1 LTNKREQIDP
11 NSIDWRKVN
20 EYNFNYFIRQKGG
33 TSNALGLVKFI
44 FPNKHAIYLH
54 DTPTKYYFDFE
65 TRAYSH
71 GCIRVQKALELAE
84 HILKEDDNTYNLDS
98 IHYYIKRQKEKPM
111 ALNNKLPIYI
121 YYNSVTSDSLGNLTF
136 YDDVYGLDKKLIY
149 QLTIERDNRISS
161 IR

>member
-1 LTNKREQIDP
+1 M
-11 NSIDWRKVN
+11 SIILIILFGK
-20 EYNFNYFIRQKGG
+20 KGG

-44 FPNKHAIYLH
+44 FPNKYAIYLH

-71 GCIRVQKALELAE
+71 GCIRVQMALELAE
-84 HILKEDDNTYNLDS
+84 YILKEDNNTYNLDS

-111 ALNNKLPIYI
+111 ALNSKLPIYI

-136 YDDVYGLDKKLIY
+136 YDDVYGLDKKLNN